1 MRETAARWT
10 SGQVGEVPGSLDWLS
25 DAERATV
32 ASLGSRARRAEWCLG
47 RLLAKRLTIAVLDLD
62 PADLGRIEL
71 VTDDLGA
78 PSMFLGEEL
87 LAVVLSLSHK
97 RGHAVCFAAR
107 GRAATCEDSVMLGCD
122 TELHTRR
129 RSGFAERWLLESEQA
144 LVGSARDRDLAA
156 TLVWSGKEAVLKAL
170 RTGWRRPLSSVEV
183 EVDVS
188 SDIPPEAVWL
198 PLSAK
203 EGPEGRDWHG
213 WWRYDDGRLTTV
225 VSAPPPRRPERI

>member
-1 MRETAARWT
+1 
-10 SGQVGEVPGSLDWLS
+10 
-25 DAERATV
+25 
-32 ASLGSRARRAEWCLG
+32 
-47 RLLAKRLTIAVLDLD
+47 
-62 PADLGRIEL
+62 
-71 VTDDLGA
+71 
-78 PSMFLGEEL
+78 
-87 LAVVLSLSHK
+87 
-97 RGHAVCFAAR
+97 
-107 GRAATCEDSVMLGCD
+107 MLGCD
-122 TELHTRR
+122 AELHTRR
-129 RSGFAERWLLESEQA
+129 RPGFAERWLLESEQA

-188 SDIPPEAVWL
+188 WGMPPEAVWL

-203 EGPEGRDWHG
+203 EGPEGRDWSG